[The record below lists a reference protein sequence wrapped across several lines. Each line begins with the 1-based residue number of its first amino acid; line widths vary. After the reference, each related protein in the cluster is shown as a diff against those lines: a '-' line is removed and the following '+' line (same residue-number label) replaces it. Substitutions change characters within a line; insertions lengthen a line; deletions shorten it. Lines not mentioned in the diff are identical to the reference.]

1 MTSSSKRSGPRQVP
15 PPAGNAPASPG
26 RAADGPAFP
35 GRAGDKPAS
44 AYARFIPREELG
56 NFASWTPGS
65 FGGAAPQPEAPSAP
79 SEQEIH
85 TQLHAARQAGYQDG
99 YRDGLVALEGFKQS
113 FAAQMTA
120 QIGSLLQGFSSEIE
134 GLEQQMALALGQ
146 AATQLAR
153 QVVRSE
159 LVTRPEAVAQVAGE
173 AINAVLMTA
182 RHITVR
188 VHPDDHALVLQGAA
202 EAIEARGVRVMPDA
216 AMRRGGCVVESDVG
230 VIDAGIEARW
240 AQASTQLGGQVAW
253 DEDK

>member
-15 PPAGNAPASPG
+15 PPKAG
-26 RAADGPAFP
+26 DGPAFA
-35 GRAGDKPAS
+35 GRAGGDKPAS

-56 NFASWTPGS
+56 DFASWTPGS
-65 FGGAAPQPEAPSAP
+65 FGSFGGAAAAAQPEAPSAP
-79 SEQEIH
+79 SEQEIGA
-85 TQLHAARQAGYQDG
+85 QLHAARQAGYQDG

-120 QIGSLLQGFSSEIE
+120 QIGTLVQAFGSEIE
-134 GLEQQMALALGQ
+134 GLEQQMARSLAQ

-159 LVTRPEAVAQVAGE
+159 LVTRPEAIAQVAGE

-188 VHPDDHALVLQGAA
+188 VHPDDHPLVLQGAA
-202 EAIEARGVRVMPDA
+202 EAIEARSVRVMPDA
-216 AMRRGGCVVESDVG
+216 AIRRGGCVVESDVG

-240 AQASTQLGGQVAW
+240 AQASTQLGGEVAW
-253 DEDK
+253 DDEAAK